1 LVKNDCTSLPT
12 FVRRDF
18 DFWVEKRL
26 VYADFVGTISVV
38 FSTLQHFN
46 PSTSTALLYLH
57 IPFCKQA
64 CHYCDFHFSTSLRQ
78 KGALVMA
85 LIREMEL
92 RSEYL
97 SDRVLSSVYFG
108 GGTPSLLDEQEL
120 AAIFKAIEQH
130 FQLAPGAEITL
141 EANPDDLSIEK
152 LKSLRD
158 SPINRLSIGIQSFA
172 DADLQ
177 FMNRAHQASEA
188 RHCIENALKMG
199 FDDFSIDLIYGSP
212 TTSDAQWLEN
222 LRIAF
227 DYPLPHLSA
236 YCLTVEPRTALAHQ
250 VKIGK
255 ALPVDENQAT
265 RQFKTL
271 MEEAE
276 KAGFEHYEI
285 SNFAKTNRY
294 ARHNTNYW
302 RGKPYLGLGPSAHSF
317 DGRSRQWNLANNA
330 GYVKILENAQVENL
344 PQSGL
349 YEIETLSPSQRYN
362 EQVMTSL
369 RTQWGLDLEAVEASF
384 QAHFLESAQ
393 AFLASGQLIREGQIF
408 RLSREGR
415 FLADHIAS
423 ELFYLE

>member
-1 LVKNDCTSLPT
+1 
-12 FVRRDF
+12 
-18 DFWVEKRL
+18 
-26 VYADFVGTISVV
+26 
-38 FSTLQHFN
+38 
-46 PSTSTALLYLH
+46 LLYLH

-78 KGALVMA
+78 KGALVKA

-92 RSEYL
+92 RSDYL
-97 SDRVLSSVYFG
+97 SERVLSSVYFG
-108 GGTPSLLDEQEL
+108 GGTPSLLDEKEL

-130 FQLAPGAEITL
+130 FQLVPGAEITL

-158 SPINRLSIGIQSFA
+158 SPVNRLSIGIQSFA
-172 DADLQ
+172 EIDLRS
-177 FMNRAHQASEA
+177 MNRAHQAHEA
-188 RHCIENALKMG
+188 RACIENAVKMG

-212 TTSDAQWLEN
+212 TTTDAQWLEN

-250 VKIGK
+250 VKTGQ

-265 RQFKTL
+265 RQFNTL

-285 SNFAKTNRY
+285 SNFAQPGRY

-317 DGRSRQWNLANNA
+317 DGHSRQWNLANNA
-330 GYVKILENAQVENL
+330 RYVQLLENTQAEKL
-344 PQSGL
+344 PASGL
-349 YEIETLSPSQRYN
+349 YEIEKLSLAQRYN

-369 RTQWGLDLEAVEASF
+369 RTQWGLDWKLIEPQF
-384 QAHFLESAQ
+384 QAHFLQSAQ
-393 AFLASGQLIREGQIF
+393 EFLASKHLIQEGQTY

-423 ELFYLE
+423 ELFYLG